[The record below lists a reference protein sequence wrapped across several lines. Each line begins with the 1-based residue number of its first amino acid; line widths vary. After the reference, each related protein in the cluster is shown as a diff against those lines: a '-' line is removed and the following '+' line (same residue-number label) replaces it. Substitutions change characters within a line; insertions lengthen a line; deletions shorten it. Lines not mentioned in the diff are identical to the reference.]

1 MSINPGWK
9 EVIGAI
15 GICAGIAIL
24 IALFVFVL
32 TGCTGTSAAIKINHD
47 SSAQDVHDA
56 CENNT
61 IGPDLRFPLGNHCGK
76 YCPELTLGLGW
87 DVRGRPCQGRDP
99 VGNAS
104 FRFPVWTKQ

>member
-1 MSINPGWK
+1 MKLNPGWK
-9 EVIGAI
+9 EVFGAI
-15 GICAGIAIL
+15 GLCTIIALIIAIVVML
-24 IALFVFVL
+24 VA
-32 TGCTGTSAAIKINHD
+32 CTGTSVGLKINHD

-61 IGPDLRFPLGNHCGK
+61 VGPNLRFPIGRGDSP
-76 YCPELTLGLGW
+76 YRPELTFGLGW

-104 FRFPVWTKQ
+104 FLFPLWVK